1 MHRRINIT
9 LPEETVELI
18 DRVSER
24 GDRSRLINQAVRRY
38 IQEVGRTELRRQLRE
53 GYRQGA
59 ESDRDVAKEWFF
71 VDEEAWQRELK

>member
-18 DRVSER
+18 DRVSEP

-38 IQEVGRTELRRQLRE
+38 IQEVGRTELRRRLRE
-53 GYRQGA
+53 GYRKGSEGDRELA
-59 ESDRDVAKEWFF
+59 EEWFF
-71 VDEEAWQRELK
+71 VDEEAWKRERR